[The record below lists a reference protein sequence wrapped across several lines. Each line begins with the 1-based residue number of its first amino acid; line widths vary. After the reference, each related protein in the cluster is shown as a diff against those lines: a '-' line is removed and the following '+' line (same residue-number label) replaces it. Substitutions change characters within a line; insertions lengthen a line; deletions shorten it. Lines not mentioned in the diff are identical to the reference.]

1 MASKVAGKIQLQSV
15 NELLGVPE
23 IAGTMD
29 IDVNRIHSFKDHPFK
44 VVDDEKMDEL
54 VASIKENGVLSP
66 VIVRPDQK
74 GDYEMIS
81 GHRRLHAGLTAG
93 LTKIPAIV
101 KEMSDDEATILMV
114 DANIQREELLPSE
127 RAYAFKMKMEALNR
141 QGYRSDLDSSRPQVG
156 MLSTD
161 VGKSGGKEARQG
173 QRTDVSSRREVGML
187 SADIVGKSGGIGARQ
202 VQRYIRLTYLTPEL
216 LELVDNKKLGVNLAV
231 DISFFDESVQGWIYE
246 YIKENGF
253 IKPNQIEVLKKQIN
267 LDNMTQ
273 YVIVSLL
280 NSVLPEKK
288 SSAKVSLSEKKLD
301 KYFPSHYSAKKRE
314 EVILSLLE
322 KWKQEQET

>member
-29 IDVNRIHSFKDHPFK
+29 VDVNRIHGFQNHPFK
-44 VVDDEKMDEL
+44 VVDDEKMEEL
-54 VASIKENGVLSP
+54 VVSITANGVLSP
-66 VIVRPDQK
+66 VIIRPDKQ

-81 GHRRLHAGLTAG
+81 GHRRLHACKTVGLA
-93 LTKIPAIV
+93 KIPAIV
-101 KEMSDDEATILMV
+101 KEMTDDEATILMV

-127 RAYAFKMKMEALNR
+127 RAFAFKMKMEALNR
-141 QGYRSDLDSSRPQVG
+141 QG
-156 MLSTD
+156 
-161 VGKSGGKEARQG
+161 K
-173 QRTDVSSRREVGML
+173 RTDLSETSRLEVEKL
-187 SADIVGKSGGIGARQ
+187 TADVVGKSGGIGARQ
-202 VQRYIRLTYLTPEL
+202 VQRYIRLTYLIPEL

-231 DISFFDESVQGWIYE
+231 DISFFDTSVQGWLYE

-253 IKPNQIEVLKKQIN
+253 IKPNQVEVLKSQVN

-273 YVIVSLL
+273 YVVISLI

-301 KYFPSHYSAKKRE
+301 KYFPPHYSAKKRE

-322 KWKQEQET
+322 KWKAEQEAG

>member
-1 MASKVAGKIQLQSV
+1 MAGKVANKIKLQSV
-15 NELLGVPE
+15 NELLGVLE

-29 IDVNRIHSFKDHPFK
+29 VDVNRIHGFQNHPFK
-44 VVDDEKMDEL
+44 VVDDEKMEEL
-54 VASIKENGVLSP
+54 VASITANGVLSP
-66 VIVRPDQK
+66 VIIRPDKQ

-81 GHRRLHAGLTAG
+81 GHRRLHACKTVGLS
-93 LTKIPAIV
+93 KIPAIV
-101 KEMSDDEATILMV
+101 KEMSDDEAIILMV

-141 QGYRSDLDSSRPQVG
+141 QGHRSDLDSSR
-156 MLSTD
+156 LE
-161 VGKSGGKEARQG
+161 VGK
-173 QRTDVSSRREVGML
+173 L
-187 SADIVGKSGGIGARQ
+187 SADMVGKSGGIGARQ
-202 VQRYIRLTYLTPEL
+202 VQRYIRLTYLIPEL
-216 LELVDNKKLGVNLAV
+216 LEMVDNKKLGVNLAV
-231 DISFFDESVQGWIYE
+231 DISFFDTSLQGWLYE

-253 IKPNQIEVLKKQIN
+253 IKPNQVEVLKSQVN

-273 YVIVSLL
+273 YVVISLI

-301 KYFPSHYSAKKRE
+301 KYFPPHYSAKKRE

-322 KWKQEQET
+322 KWKAEQEAG

>member
-1 MASKVAGKIQLQSV
+1 MAGKVANKIKLQSV
-15 NELLGVPE
+15 NELLGVLE

-29 IDVNRIHSFKDHPFK
+29 VDVNRIHGFQNHPFK
-44 VVDDEKMDEL
+44 VVDDEKMEEL
-54 VASIKENGVLSP
+54 VASITANGVLSP
-66 VIVRPDQK
+66 VIIRPDKQ

-81 GHRRLHAGLTAG
+81 GHRRLHACKTVGLS
-93 LTKIPAIV
+93 KIPAIV
-101 KEMSDDEATILMV
+101 KEMSDDEAIILMV

-127 RAYAFKMKMEALNR
+127 KAFAFRMKMEAMNR
-141 QGYRSDLDSSRPQVG
+141 QG
-156 MLSTD
+156 
-161 VGKSGGKEARQG
+161 K
-173 QRTDVSSRREVGML
+173 RTDLTETSRLQVEKL
-187 SADIVGKSGGIGARQ
+187 TADAVGKSGGIGARQ
-202 VQRYIRLTYLTPEL
+202 VQRYIRLTYLIPEL

-231 DISFFDESVQGWIYE
+231 DISFFDASVQGWLYE

-253 IKPNQIEVLKKQIN
+253 IKPNQVEVLKSQVN

-273 YVIVSLL
+273 YVVISLI

-301 KYFPSHYSAKKRE
+301 KYFPPHYSAKKRE

-322 KWKQEQET
+322 KWKAEQEAG

>member
-1 MASKVAGKIQLQSV
+1 MAGKVANKIKLQSV

-29 IDVNRIHSFKDHPFK
+29 VDINRIHGFQNHPFK
-44 VVDDEKMDEL
+44 VVDDEKMEEL
-54 VASIKENGVLSP
+54 VASITANGVLSP
-66 VIVRPDQK
+66 VIIRPDK
-74 GDYEMIS
+74 HGDYEMIS
-81 GHRRLHAGLTAG
+81 GHRRLHACKTVGLS
-93 LTKIPAIV
+93 KIPAIV
-101 KEMSDDEATILMV
+101 KEMSDDEAIILMV

-127 RAYAFKMKMEALNR
+127 KAYAFKMKMEALNR
-141 QGYRSDLDSSRPQVG
+141 QGHRSDLDSSRP
-156 MLSTD
+156 
-161 VGKSGGKEARQG
+161 
-173 QRTDVSSRREVGML
+173 EVAML

-202 VQRYIRLTYLTPEL
+202 VQRYIRLTYLIPEL

-231 DISFFDESVQGWIYE
+231 DISFFDTSVQGWLYE

-253 IKPNQIEVLKKQIN
+253 IKPNQVEVLKSQVN

-273 YVIVSLL
+273 YVVISLI

-301 KYFPSHYSAKKRE
+301 RYFPPHYSAKKRE

-322 KWKQEQET
+322 KWKAEQEAG

>member
-1 MASKVAGKIQLQSV
+1 MAGKVANKIKLQSV

-29 IDVNRIHSFKDHPFK
+29 VDVNRIHGFLNHPFK
-44 VVDDEKMDEL
+44 VVDDDKMEEL
-54 VASIKENGVLSP
+54 VASITANGVLSP
-66 VIVRPDQK
+66 VIIRPDKQ
-74 GDYEMIS
+74 GDYEIIS
-81 GHRRLHAGLTAG
+81 GHRRLHACKTVGLS
-93 LTKIPAIV
+93 KIPAIV
-101 KEMSDDEATILMV
+101 KEMSDDEAIILMV

-127 RAYAFKMKMEALNR
+127 KAFAFRMKMEAMNR
-141 QGYRSDLDSSRPQVG
+141 QG
-156 MLSTD
+156 
-161 VGKSGGKEARQG
+161 K
-173 QRTDVSSRREVGML
+173 RTDLTETSRLQVEKL
-187 SADIVGKSGGIGARQ
+187 TADAVGKSGGIGARQ
-202 VQRYIRLTYLTPEL
+202 VQRYIRLTYLIPEL

-231 DISFFDESVQGWIYE
+231 DISFFDASVQGWLYE

-253 IKPNQIEVLKKQIN
+253 IKPNQVEVLKSQVN

-273 YVIVSLL
+273 YVVISLI

-301 KYFPSHYSAKKRE
+301 KYFPPHYSAKKRE

-322 KWKQEQET
+322 KWKAEQEAG

>member
-1 MASKVAGKIQLQSV
+1 MAGKVANKIKLQSV

-29 IDVNRIHSFKDHPFK
+29 VDVNRIHGFQNHPFK
-44 VVDDEKMDEL
+44 VVDDEKMEEL
-54 VASIKENGVLSP
+54 VASIAANGVLSP
-66 VIVRPDQK
+66 VIIRPDK
-74 GDYEMIS
+74 NGDYEMIS
-81 GHRRLHAGLTAG
+81 GHRRLHACKSVG

-101 KEMSDDEATILMV
+101 KEMSDDEAIILMV

-141 QGYRSDLDSSRPQVG
+141 QGHRSDLDSSR
-156 MLSTD
+156 LE
-161 VGKSGGKEARQG
+161 VGK
-173 QRTDVSSRREVGML
+173 L
-187 SADIVGKSGGIGARQ
+187 SADMVGKSGGIGARQ
-202 VQRYIRLTYLTPEL
+202 VQRYIRLTYLIPEL
-216 LELVDNKKLGVNLAV
+216 LEMVDNKKLGVNLAV
-231 DISFFDESVQGWIYE
+231 DISFFDTSVQGWLCE

-253 IKPNQIEVLKKQIN
+253 IKPNQVEVLKSQVN

-273 YVIVSLL
+273 YVVISLI

-301 KYFPSHYSAKKRE
+301 KYFPLHYSAKKRE

-322 KWKQEQET
+322 KWKAEQEAR